1 MKCDDATRYL
11 SWAAYA
17 GLAVAVGVSL
27 YNGPVTKYQ
36 RKETSLVT
44 GEIEVD
50 SKSFCLSRNFLRS
63 NVSKNDKKRRLLN
76 IIDFQ

>member
-36 RKETSLVT
+36 RNETSLVT
-44 GEIEVD
+44 GEIEVE
-50 SKSFCLSRNFLRS
+50 SKLFFINT
-63 NVSKNDKKRRLLN
+63 D
-76 IIDFQ
+76 